1 MESQKGIKE
10 RIQKTSKVL
19 CVLIK
24 VIEIVSFVGLGLLS
38 AGFVWVLINGNLDL
52 LVINDHVIVRS
63 PLSSELLA
71 NVNKEE
77 LITILVVM
85 IVRTILMILLLKQ
98 ARRLFQEINMNGSPF
113 EMKHVKTIRKIAIYF
128 FVMVMV
134 NVDTGNTMTDLQYS
148 FDFTGIVAA
157 GILWCI
163 SYIFE
168 YGCLLQSES
177 DETL

>member
-1 MESQKGIKE
+1 MIK
-10 RIQKTSKVL
+10 IV
-19 CVLIK
+19 
-24 VIEIVSFVGLGLLS
+24 EIVSCIGLGLLI

-52 LVINDHVIVRS
+52 IVINDHVILHS
-63 PLSSELLA
+63 PFSSDLLA
-71 NVNKEE
+71 NANKEE
-77 LITILVVM
+77 LFTVLIVM
-85 IVRTILMILLLKQ
+85 IVRTILMIILLKQ
-98 ARRLFQEINMNGSPF
+98 ARGMFKDINMDGNPF
-113 EMKHVKTIRKIAIYF
+113 EIKHVKTIRKIAIYF

-134 NVDTGNTMTDLQYS
+134 NVDTGNTISDLRYS

-168 YGCLLQSES
+168 YGCLLQNES